1 MKKFFSIVGFITLVC
16 LSFIYTEKTAN
27 LVIDNDQLMM
37 VIKENSANY
46 NIETVD
52 GKIDNNTFI
61 PGINGIEVNN
71 KKSYNAMKKY
81 GIFNSEIL
89 EFNQIEP
96 KHKLKDNYDKY
107 IISGNSKKNMIS
119 LIFLV
124 DENDNIDD
132 ILNILNDKNVKAN
145 FFVDGY
151 WFENN
156 NERVSEL
163 INKDYVVGNL
173 GYNLDYTDSS
183 FIWMDTIIKR
193 IGKQKQGYCYAE
205 IENEENLR
213 ICMLN
218 KDYTIKPNII
228 IKDNYM
234 KNIKEKL
241 VSGSIISLEINDT
254 LKNELPII
262 INYINSKG
270 YKIDNLNNLLSEE
283 RNY

>member
-16 LSFIYTEKTAN
+16 LSFIYAEKTAN

-37 VIKENSANY
+37 VIKENSVNY
-46 NIETVD
+46 NIDAVD
-52 GKIDNNTFI
+52 GKIDNDTFI

-96 KHKLKDNYDKY
+96 KHQLKDNYDKY
-107 IISGNSKKNMIS
+107 IISGNSNKNMVS
-119 LIFLV
+119 LIFIV
-124 DENDNIDD
+124 DENDNIDG
-132 ILNILNDKNVKAN
+132 ILNILDDKNVTAN

-151 WFENN
+151 WFEKN

-163 INKDYVVGNL
+163 IDNDYVVGNL

-193 IGKQKQGYCYAE
+193 IGKQKQGYCYTE
-205 IENEENLR
+205 VENEENLR
-213 ICMLN
+213 ICTLN

-234 KNIKEKL
+234 KDIKEKL
-241 VSGSIISLEINDT
+241 VSGAIISLEINDT

-283 RNY
+283 RTK